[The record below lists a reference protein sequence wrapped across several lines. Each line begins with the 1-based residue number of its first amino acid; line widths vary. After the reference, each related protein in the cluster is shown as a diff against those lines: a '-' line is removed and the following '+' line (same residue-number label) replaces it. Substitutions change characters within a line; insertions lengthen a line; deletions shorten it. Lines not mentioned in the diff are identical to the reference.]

1 MNFFEQELRKVV
13 SPRFLDAT
21 YVGRACYVPLGE
33 GLRARLQFVTCGH
46 ADHYVAL
53 KMTVLN
59 PKEGDVD
66 SLLVRFADLLGK
78 KPTNN
83 PYFKNGI
90 LPYIWENDNTAE
102 WYVYQP
108 TAKDY
113 ADMSD
118 AVSSYLGVFQSQEQ
132 TMKQS
137 NAPSHPQP
145 MTM

>member
-13 SPRFLDAT
+13 SPKYPDTT
-21 YVGRACYVPLGE
+21 YVGRACFVPLGE
-33 GLRARLQFVTCGH
+33 GIRGKLQFVTCGH
-46 ADHYVAL
+46 ADHYEAL

-59 PKEGDVD
+59 LKGGEVD
-66 SLLVRFADLLGK
+66 NVLVRFSDLFGK
-78 KPTNN
+78 KPTSN
-83 PYFKNGI
+83 PNFQNGI
-90 LPYIWENDNTAE
+90 VPLIWVDGLNAK

-118 AVSSYLGVFQSQEQ
+118 AVSDYLGVFQPQEQ
-132 TMKQS
+132 REQP
-137 NAPSHPQP
+137 NDAPSPPQT